1 MNLVQSQTVIVLMYN
16 HFHKDPLGAMKGD
29 APINILLS
37 KSTDI
42 WYKKNDGQNL

>member
-1 MNLVQSQTVIVLMYN
+1 MVGISVCILVTLAIKIVLMYN

-42 WYKKNDGQNL
+42 